1 MCTEVWH
8 YPSSSRQTDE
18 NRLVATSP
26 APGSRT
32 RFQPGLKPRWP
43 LYLVLRPN
51 SQTVTEVTVALLV
64 DAPLR
69 SCPKVVCAAEF
80 TMEPVCESRGN
91 RFESEDSRL
100 IRRPCRCGEPGGC
113 AVHATGV
120 GGVCCA
126 PKRRALTI
134 QVSSVE
140 KASFSVAEQ
149 SSTAQTRSSRSLR

>member
-80 TMEPVCESRGN
+80 TEELVCESRGN

-113 AVHATGV
+113 AVHTNRSWVGCADSEEASTGNTSI
-120 GGVCCA
+120 A
-126 PKRRALTI
+126 
-134 QVSSVE
+134 VE
-140 KASFSVAEQ
+140 KASFSVVERVPPRKREVHA
-149 SSTAQTRSSRSLR
+149 A

>member
-8 YPSSSRQTDE
+8 DPSSSRQTDE

-80 TMEPVCESRGN
+80 TEEPVCESRGN

-100 IRRPCRCGEPGGC
+100 IRRPCRFGEPEGC

-120 GGVCCA
+120 GGGAA
-126 PKRRALTI
+126 PKSGVRTEVRWRKL
-134 QVSSVE
+134 VSPRKREVH
-140 KASFSVAEQ
+140 AA
-149 SSTAQTRSSRSLR
+149 

>member
-18 NRLVATSP
+18 HRLVATSP

-32 RFQPGLKPRWP
+32 RFQPGLKPCWP

-80 TMEPVCESRGN
+80 TKEPVCESQGN

-100 IRRPCRCGEPGGC
+100 IRRPCRYGEPGGC

-120 GGVCCA
+120 VWGVL
-126 PKRRALTI
+126 RSEETSTDDTSI
-134 QVSSVE
+134 VVE

-149 SSTAQTRSSRSLR
+149 VPPRKREVHAA